1 MVDQQLLDYYAR
13 QAVDFPP
20 QSNPDISERRQRT
33 REIAARNAVPYP
45 EGICSRD
52 ITLPLAGRTLRA
64 RLYRPVFQDSPPAL
78 LVYFHGGGWV
88 VGDLDTHDNLVA
100 CLAADTGLAVCSID
114 YRLAPEHPYPAG
126 CHDVRDSVIKLAQL
140 RSELEVDTEALAVGG
155 DSSGAHLAAAGAGL
169 VNQAHP
175 GMVQAQLLIYPVI
188 SPAMNSNSY
197 ACVTSPVLTPAAMQ
211 FFWQQFLGKHP
222 ADSQDPCIELLLATE
237 QHPLLDSVILVSGED
252 PLHDEGCEYARRLQQ
267 RGAAVTLIDAPDMT
281 HGIARLQAQSAAAR
295 GWMQVTAQTF
305 KQAYAAARRRK

>member
-1 MVDQQLLDYYAR
+1 MVDQELLDYYTR
-13 QAVDFPP
+13 QAADFPP
-20 QSNPDISERRQRT
+20 QASPDINQRRQRT
-33 REIAARNAVPYP
+33 REIAARNAVPHP
-45 EGICSRD
+45 EGISNRN
-52 ITLPLAGRTLRA
+52 ITLPLPGRTLRA
-64 RLYRPVFQDSPPAL
+64 RVYLPDFQDSPPPL

-100 CLAADTGLAVCSID
+100 NLAADAGLAVCSID

-126 CHDVRDSVIKLAQL
+126 CHDVRDSVIMLAQL
-140 RSELEVDTEALAVGG
+140 RSELGMDTKALAVGG

-169 VNQAHP
+169 VNQDHP

-197 ACVTSPVLTPAAMQ
+197 ARVTSPVLTPAAMQ
-211 FFWQQFLGKHP
+211 FFWQQFLGQHP
-222 ADSQDPCIELLLATE
+222 ADSQNPCIELLQAAE
-237 QHPLLDSVILVSGED
+237 QHPALDSVILVSGED
-252 PLHDEGCEYARRLQQ
+252 PLHDEGCEYARRLQL

-295 GWMQVTAQTF
+295 GWMQLTAKTF
-305 KQAYAAARRRK
+305 KQAYAAARLGK